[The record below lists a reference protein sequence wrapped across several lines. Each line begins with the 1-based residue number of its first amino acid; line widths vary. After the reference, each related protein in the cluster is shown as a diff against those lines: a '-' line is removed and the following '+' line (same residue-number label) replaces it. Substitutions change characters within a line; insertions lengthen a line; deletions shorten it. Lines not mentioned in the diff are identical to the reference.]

1 MCWCAAAATPHPA
14 GQAYCRIS
22 AGMGR
27 AQDATAAEP
36 AADQTHSRAPGPGWW
51 PSVPCAKKEHRGQV
65 KRSKFPPTFKATER
79 RRSET
84 RERCAGSPWPTGTRL
99 MLRMALRTN
108 LPHAQGQI
116 CRLPRGSRVATRW
129 HTRLDGRAPSSPTLA
144 GWQGT
149 ADGKPLCAVC
159 KSIRR
164 AARSWCVFV
173 LCVRAYGACA
183 RVPGVRSM
191 LSHIGVCAC
200 YV

>member
-1 MCWCAAAATPHPA
+1 MYRPPHPA

-27 AQDATAAEP
+27 AQDATVLC
-36 AADQTHSRAPGPGWW
+36 DCSRACRR
-51 PSVPCAKKEHRGQV
+51 SDTQPCAGSRLVALRPLCQEGTPRTSKEVEIPAKLLQAIE
-65 KRSKFPPTFKATER
+65 SEDA
-79 RRSET
+79 SET

-164 AARSWCVFV
+164 AARSWCV
-173 LCVRAYGACA
+173 LCE
-183 RVPGVRSM
+183 RVYGVRREA
-191 LSHIGVCAC
+191 GVCLC